1 LLKIINDIPQGDL
14 ILGVMANYGI
24 HKPFRDSQEHLCNLA
39 CEQLL
44 GEVIWNNGWDFGDNI
59 FILKDLLHRCLVQ
72 IKVPWEFP

>member
-1 LLKIINDIPQGDL
+1 
-14 ILGVMANYGI
+14 MAKFMG
-24 HKPFRDSQEHLCNLA
+24 FRDSQEQLCDLA